1 MYALC
6 SRCMFRCTYEY
17 IYIDTYHTLY
27 VVKRQY
33 MHTFLVHPYIS
44 VHSFICKDRCIY
56 SDFVSRVSRASTKV
70 QEIAAFKHYFEAASL
85 TRSQEGNQVTDRRT
99 STQMWCNSDECLGRG
114 LMVLPWIGN
123 LMIIQLSLVGMDL
136 PKGRGAQPG
145 ALPALRCKGV
155 GRHRALVK
163 IPCNSRGNSS
173 SRPWSRP
180 WSRPKRRLRLLRL

>member
-1 MYALC
+1 MDAGGAGL
-6 SRCMFRCTYEY
+6 
-17 IYIDTYHTLY
+17 H
-27 VVKRQY
+27 VVKRRY

-123 LMIIQLSLVGMDL
+123 LVIIQLSLVGMD
-136 PKGRGAQPG
+136 
-145 ALPALRCKGV
+145 V
-155 GRHRALVK
+155 
-163 IPCNSRGNSS
+163 NF
-173 SRPWSRP
+173 
-180 WSRPKRRLRLLRL
+180 